1 MTEPCPIVVFA
12 YHEVGYRC
20 LELLL
25 ARRETVRAVFTHADD
40 VTERIWFRS
49 VAGLAAS
56 HGIPVHTPA
65 SVADPA
71 VIDQVR
77 ALGPALIFSFY
88 YRHMIPTGILKLPR
102 LGAFNMHGSLL
113 PRYRGRV
120 PVNWAII
127 NGETETGATLHH
139 MVPRADAGDIVDQQ
153 RVPIGPL
160 DTARDVF
167 GKVTGAAVEVLA
179 RNIEAL
185 KVGNARRTPQDE
197 RLATTFGGRRPED
210 GRIDWTQPATR
221 IFDVVRALTEPYP
234 GAFTT
239 VGGRPLFVWW
249 AQVRPWSGIAARPG
263 EVVAVKPLV
272 VATGDGGLEIQRS
285 QWASAQEAL
294 SPPSLMVADIL
305 GT

>member
-1 MTEPCPIVVFA
+1 MTEPCPMVVFG
-12 YHEVGYRC
+12 YHDVGYRC

-56 HGIPVHTPA
+56 RGIPVYTPA
-65 SVADPA
+65 SATDPA

-88 YRHMIPTGILKLPR
+88 YRHMIPTEILKLPR

-139 MVPRADAGDIVDQQ
+139 MVRRADAGDIVDQQ
-153 RVPIGPL
+153 VVPIGPL

-167 GKVTGAAVEVLA
+167 GQVTDAAVEVLA

-185 KVGNARRTPQDE
+185 KAGNARRTPQDE

-210 GRIDWTQPATR
+210 GRIDWTQPAAR
-221 IFDVVRALTEPYP
+221 IFNLVRALTEPYP

-239 VGGRPLFVWW
+239 VGGRTLFVWW
-249 AQVRPWSGIAARPG
+249 AQARALPGIAARPG
-263 EVVAVKPLV
+263 EVVAVQPLV
-272 VATGDGGLEIQRS
+272 VATGDGGLEIQRL
-285 QWASAQEAL
+285 QWARAQEAL
-294 SPPSLMVADIL
+294 SPPNFMVAEIL